1 MLKVRL
7 LQIGKNQESFI
18 EAGIDF
24 YEKKLKYYCQFELIT
39 LPSIKNATNL
49 QQEELCKREGA
60 LFQKQIT
67 AKSWVVLLDERGK
80 KFDSL
85 AFAAEIEKW
94 SVAGRSQIDFL
105 IGGAFGFSD
114 DIYKRADFQISLSA
128 MTFSHQLVRIIFLE
142 QLYRAFTILKNEPY
156 HHA

>member
-7 LQIGKNQESFI
+7 LQIGKNQEAFI
-18 EAGIDF
+18 EAGIGF
-24 YEKKLKYYCQFELIT
+24 YEKKLKHYCHFELIT

-49 QQEELCKREGA
+49 QQDELRKREGV
-60 LFQKQIT
+60 LFEKQIGP
-67 AKSWVVLLDERGK
+67 KSWVVLLDEKGK
-80 KFDSL
+80 KFDST

-114 DIYKRADFQISLSA
+114 DIYKRADFQISLSS
-128 MTFSHQLVRIIFLE
+128 MTFSHQIVRLIFLE